1 MICLEKPGTRENC
14 LRTAPSGRVTCI
26 DWNWRLWSRGFMLL
40 NIRDVSPGFAA
51 KLCLLDGNL
60 YRIAC
65 SPDALLRSSLR
76 SIGIVVDI
84 HPPQQPVVRLV
95 VAGDFNVEN
104 HAPVE
109 EVGGMAGR
117 ISRGCGHGRES
128 GKTKP
133 LRHGQA
139 ERRSGADEDGTAVK
153 YGFPVSCSIT
163 GLSETTESNA
173 CWTPGWGDGESDI
186 RAVACATGSSGLQP
200 YYGNSAERRGARAVS
215 WWTWHGGRM
224 TRRRILR
231 ILEMCHTSLC
241 RAGQGNVGAVQRA
254 TLG

>member
-1 MICLEKPGTRENC
+1 
-14 LRTAPSGRVTCI
+14 
-26 DWNWRLWSRGFMLL
+26 MLL
-40 NIRDVSPGFAA
+40 MIRDVSPGFAA
-51 KLCLLDGNL
+51 KLHLLDGNS
-60 YRIAC
+60 YGRAC
-65 SPDALLRSSLR
+65 SPDTLLHASLGG
-76 SIGIVVDI
+76 IGIVVNI

-104 HAPVE
+104 HAPIE

-117 ISRGCGHGRES
+117 ISRCCGRRSES

-139 ERRSGADEDGTAVK
+139 ERRSGADEDSTAVK

-173 CWTPGWGDGESDI
+173 CWTPGWGDGGSGI
-186 RAVACATGSSGLQP
+186 RAVTCATGSSGLQP
-200 YYGNSAERRGARAVS
+200 YYANAAERRGAWAVS
-215 WWTWHGGRM
+215 WRTWHSGRM

-231 ILEMCHTSLC
+231 LP
-241 RAGQGNVGAVQRA
+241 
-254 TLG
+254 